1 MSGRKEDLIRG
12 DEVFIFDGAFGTML
26 QARGLPP
33 GACPEAWC
41 LDRPEEV
48 EWIHRQY
55 VDAGAQIIETCTFGG
70 TPLRLSHFGLAHA
83 ARDINVAAVEI
94 ARRAASG
101 RGALVA
107 ASMGPLGALVEPLG
121 EVSFDEAYEQ
131 FAEQAK
137 AFADARPDFIIIETI
152 ADLNEMRAALLA
164 CRDRAPGIPVIAQM
178 TFDSTGRTFTGTPP
192 ESAALVMEA
201 MGAAVVGVNCSVGPD
216 LLVDVVARI
225 AAATSKP
232 VSVQPNAGLPHIS
245 PSGLAEYPMGPEEFA
260 SYGPELVAAGASII
274 GGCCGTTPKHIS
286 KLRAAVSG
294 LRPPSRSAAPQLGI
308 TSRTQALFFADAEL
322 PVIVGERINPTGR
335 SRLAHDIVEGHFQL
349 VRSEAA
355 AQARAGAQALDI
367 NVGTPLADEPWAMRE
382 AVIAAGAATRLPL
395 CLDSSS
401 PEALEAGLRA
411 YVGRA
416 LVNSF
421 SLEPGREVETL
432 ELAARYGAAV
442 IGLPIDEKGIPA
454 TAEDRLRLARA
465 LVESAEAH
473 GISRGSV
480 IIDALA
486 MPAGAKQ
493 EQAAETLKA
502 IGLIRKELGCK
513 TSLGISNVSFGLP
526 AKPVLN
532 STFLML
538 AVASGLDLAI
548 VNPLDEALM
557 AQVRAA
563 RVLLGRDVHAER
575 YIASLGAAGPKNA
588 TRPASAPPPPSAQV
602 AALATS
608 YGTVDEHGAGHAHG
622 CMDDR
627 LARIYDA
634 ILDGEKVAAVELVGE
649 ALSKGE
655 DASHILD
662 DALVPAIEET
672 GRRFASGTYFL
683 PELMLSAGAMQAA
696 TGVIRSS
703 LGSKGDAP
711 EPKGTVVIATVEGDI
726 HDIGKN
732 IVSMF
737 LESNGYRVVD
747 LGKNV
752 KAGDVLRGARQAQ
765 ADVVCLSALMT
776 TTAPKMQD
784 VIELFSREGLDLP
797 IIIGGAATSREYAMR
812 IGASGYGRDAV
823 EAAQE
828 VERLLAERRA
838 LQGRSEV
845 AGGKE

>member
-1 MSGRKEDLIRG
+1 MNARKEDLIRG

-41 LDRPEEV
+41 LDCPDEV
-48 EWIHRQY
+48 ERVHRQY

-83 ARDINVAAVEI
+83 AREINVAAVEI
-94 ARRAASG
+94 ARRAASS
-101 RGALVA
+101 RGVLVA
-107 ASMGPLGALVEPLG
+107 ASMGPLGLLVEPLG

-131 FAEQAK
+131 FAEQAE
-137 AFADARPDFIIIETI
+137 AFAEARPDFIIIETI

-178 TFDSTGRTFTGTPP
+178 TFDSIGRTFTGTPP

-201 MGAAVVGVNCSVGPD
+201 MGAAVVGANCSVGPD

-225 AAATSKP
+225 AAATSRP
-232 VSVQPNAGLPHIS
+232 VSVQPNAGLPHMR

-260 SYGPELVAAGASII
+260 SYGPKLVAAGASII
-274 GGCCGTTPKHIS
+274 GGCCGTTPEHIS
-286 KLRAAVSG
+286 KLRSAVAG

-335 SRLAHDIVEGHFQL
+335 SKLARDIVEGHFQL

-355 AQARAGAQALDI
+355 AQAKAGAQVLDI

-382 AVIAAGAATRLPL
+382 AVIAAQESTRLPL

-401 PEALEAGLRA
+401 PEALESGLRA
-411 YVGRA
+411 YAGRA

-454 TAEDRLRLARA
+454 TAEDRLRLACV

-473 GISRGSV
+473 GIPRRSV

-502 IGLIRKELGCK
+502 IGLIRKELGCR

-548 VNPLDEALM
+548 ANPLDEALM

-575 YIASLGAAGPKNA
+575 YITSLGTAAPKSA
-588 TRPASAPPPPSAQV
+588 TRAASPPPSAPV
-602 AALATS
+602 ADDT
-608 YGTVDEHGAGHAHG
+608 G
-622 CMDDR
+622 DR

-634 ILDGEKVAAVELVGE
+634 ILCGEKAVAVELVGE
-649 ALSKGE
+649 ALSEGE

-662 DALVPAIEET
+662 DALIPAIEET
-672 GRRFASGTYFL
+672 GRRFASGAYFL

-752 KAGDVLRGARQAQ
+752 KAADVLRGARRAR

-776 TTAPKMQD
+776 TTAPKMQES
-784 VIELFSREGLDLP
+784 IELFSREGLDLP

-828 VERLLAERRA
+828 VERLLAERRSG
-838 LQGRSEV
+838 GRSEL